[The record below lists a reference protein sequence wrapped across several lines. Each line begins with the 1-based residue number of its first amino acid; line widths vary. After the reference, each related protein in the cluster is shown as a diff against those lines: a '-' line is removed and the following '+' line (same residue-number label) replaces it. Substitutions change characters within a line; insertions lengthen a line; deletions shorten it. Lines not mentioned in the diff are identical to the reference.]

1 MNLKKDLVGEAVA
14 EGVGVP
20 VGQERSANGTVEAE
34 NNNKPILYVF
44 WPKLKKQFHVQD
56 SSGIIYLIMLDPT

>member
-34 NNNKPILYVF
+34 NNNKPNNMSF
-44 WPKLKKQFHVQD
+44 
-56 SSGIIYLIMLDPT
+56 DPS